1 MVILN
6 HKKKG
11 DCIMK
16 RLLKPIIFGIILL
29 LMVLA
34 SFKITTHADTGPK
47 PSVSI
52 SIKGETNGMYLT
64 LLSKTKGSGPWH
76 IDEDD
81 ILEADAIDTIFNEYA
96 NTKGFYYLFNYS
108 KIDSG
113 PYNWGYYPP
122 TTFMIVIYD
131 SINDNI
137 ITDSKEYTREHF
149 KTIYKLTL
157 TNSAYDIDD
166 ISYDSF
172 KIDDKSGD
180 TKDLVLGFILRL
192 VICLLIEIIIAFFF
206 KFIKLQY
213 VVVLCANILTQVI
226 LNLTLLLTIKNN
238 GFNEAMV
245 YSIYAFLEILI
256 IGIEWLIY
264 ILLMNKANKENMVGK
279 LRLFIY
285 SLTANLSSFLLGFI
299 ILELLE
305 Y

>member
-1 MVILN
+1 
-6 HKKKG
+6 
-11 DCIMK
+11 
-16 RLLKPIIFGIILL
+16 
-29 LMVLA
+29 
-34 SFKITTHADTGPK
+34 
-47 PSVSI
+47 
-52 SIKGETNGMYLT
+52 
-64 LLSKTKGSGPWH
+64 
-76 IDEDD
+76 
-81 ILEADAIDTIFNEYA
+81 
-96 NTKGFYYLFNYS
+96 
-108 KIDSG
+108 
-113 PYNWGYYPP
+113 
-122 TTFMIVIYD
+122 MIVIYD

-149 KTIYKLTL
+149 NTIYKLTL
-157 TNSAYDIDD
+157 TSSTYDIDD

-180 TKDLVLGFILRL
+180 TKNLVLGFILRL
-192 VICLLIEIIIAFFF
+192 IICLLIEIIIAFFF

-213 VVVLCANILTQVI
+213 VVVLCANILTQVV

-238 GFNEAMV
+238 GFNESMV

-256 IGIEWLIY
+256 ICIEWLIY